1 VFPVSPWMLPCASSG
16 FCASSLA
23 CWVLFC
29 CLRGASAASDRFQVF
44 VWLLSG
50 IPMPPCE
57 PSLNTHPSKVV
68 LYSFWKGKCA
78 RVLTFLRAS
87 IAHSSITFDFCVGG
101 GSLPCV
107 VFLLFSSLQVGLG
120 MSSSQHGERERLP
133 KRHVPPHGRKITWE
147 ALHECRTNNT
157 PSYHQG
163 MLEGV
168 GACLPTCT
176 TFAVRCTRSLHEGCS
191 YVISLAPQTVSARN
205 ERVCQFVLDH
215 MVQVSE

>member
-1 VFPVSPWMLPCASSG
+1 MLDNLVFPVSPWLLLCASSG
-16 FCASSLA
+16 YCASSLA

-101 GSLPCV
+101 VSLPCV
-107 VFLLFSSLQVGLG
+107 VFLLFSSSQLGLG
-120 MSSSQHGERERLP
+120 MSAPQHGERERGCPRDMFPLTGETSLG
-133 KRHVPPHGRKITWE
+133 RLGTSVVPTIHRATTK
-147 ALHECRTNNT
+147 ECLR
-157 PSYHQG
+157 
-163 MLEGV
+163 EW
-168 GACLPTCT
+168 
-176 TFAVRCTRSLHEGCS
+176 
-191 YVISLAPQTVSARN
+191 
-205 ERVCQFVLDH
+205 ERVCRLARRLLCVVHAPCMRVVPTSFLWH
-215 MVQVSE
+215 LMPCR